1 MDHSKRPAPTAVAQA
16 PSKRPAPAP
25 PQQAAPSPT
34 GMTVAAYANR
44 DPRRADRER
53 EKLKQ
58 RQMAS
63 QVAEGVPLCL
73 RRCLGDTGVA
83 ECVPLCL
90 RRCLGRPI
98 RPPLPQLP
106 DATRA
111 QVIKTRMSASYDVY
125 EWAGSDTL
133 QIVPTLPG
141 HK

>member
-63 QVAEGVPLCL
+63 QVAE
-73 RRCLGDTGVA
+73 
-83 ECVPLCL
+83 CVPLCL

>member
-58 RQMAS
+58 RQMSS
-63 QVAEGVPLCL
+63 Q
-73 RRCLGDTGVA
+73 VA